1 MTLKQK
7 SDGIYLDDSFD
18 DVMFD
23 SLIFD
28 CDGVLIDITKSYDQT
43 IITTT
48 KYILETLAKIT
59 DSIDIDFKIID
70 GFKSTGGFNDEV
82 DLTYAAILS
91 IIAAKKLKKDQ
102 TEFIFNVIKNSDS
115 TGIKSVENF
124 LKKQID
130 ISEIID
136 GFKSTG
142 GFNDEV
148 DLTYASIL
156 SIIAAKKLKKDQTE
170 FIFNVIKN
178 SDSTGIKSVE
188 IFLKKQTDISV
199 IIDQLS
205 YPGSHKENILY
216 QTFDQLFYGPE
227 LYSKLFQNPSKF
239 SEPGLIENDDV
250 IFNDNLSEK
259 LQKKFGKQISMVT
272 GRGKESVRYSLK
284 HLLEKFDLTNS
295 AFLED
300 ESRDLA
306 KPNPQALINSISGM
320 NSKSCLYVGD
330 SMEDFLMA
338 KKSTILGYKTTFC
351 GIIGTSKNP
360 QEKLKLFEQNEAIL
374 VLDSIELLPK
384 VLNLE

>member
-7 SDGIYLDDSFD
+7 FEGIYVDDSFNHID
-18 DVMFD
+18 ID

-43 IITTT
+43 IITTA
-48 KYILETLAKIT
+48 KYVLETLANIN

-136 GFKSTG
+136 
-142 GFNDEV
+142 
-148 DLTYASIL
+148 
-156 SIIAAKKLKKDQTE
+156 
-170 FIFNVIKN
+170 
-178 SDSTGIKSVE
+178 
-188 IFLKKQTDISV
+188 
-199 IIDQLS
+199 QLS

-216 QTFDQLFYGPE
+216 QTFDQLFYGPK
-227 LYSKLFQNPSKF
+227 LYSKLFQKSSKF
-239 SEPGLIENDDV
+239 SDPGLIENDDV

-284 HLLEKFDLTNS
+284 HLLEKFDLINS
-295 AFLED
+295 VFLED

-338 KKSTILGYKTTFC
+338 KKSITKI
-351 GIIGTSKNP
+351 
-360 QEKLKLFEQNEAIL
+360 
-374 VLDSIELLPK
+374 
-384 VLNLE
+384 